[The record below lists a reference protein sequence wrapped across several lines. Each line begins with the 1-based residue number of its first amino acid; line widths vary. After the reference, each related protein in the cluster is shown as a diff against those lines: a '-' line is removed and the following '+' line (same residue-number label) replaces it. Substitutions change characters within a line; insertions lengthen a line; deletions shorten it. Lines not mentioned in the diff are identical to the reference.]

1 MGEDVDGEDDDDTRT
16 PPDFREL
23 QQAEAAL
30 LAQRLRTARA
40 AFPMHQY
47 EKGASLEHVARSFIK
62 SFLPGEYGLG
72 TGFVVWREKT
82 AEGPVVRTSGQ
93 LDLIIYDAL
102 RSGPVADLGSAAVYP
117 IEGVFGYVEVKAT
130 IRDNLRSTLL
140 QSKELRDIE
149 HRLFTTPL
157 QPADALR
164 SSISEHNAAGDYWWT
179 ATDAPQ
185 LRPLSFVFA
194 FEYERNPPKRSRTD
208 PEIVEHFEEAWRDV
222 GHLSHL
228 SGVLVGE
235 SGFLRYIPDSSGT
248 RPFKARLER
257 AMPSAAFK
265 SWMLRDLARGF
276 RMPQGWS
283 ISPDGLWEPPGFLT
297 ETTDE

>member
-1 MGEDVDGEDDDDTRT
+1 MAEEAEAEDDGSTRA
-16 PPDFREL
+16 PPNFHEL
-23 QQAEAAL
+23 QEAEAAL
-30 LAQRLRTARA
+30 LAQRLRAARA

-47 EKGASLEHVARSFIK
+47 EKGASLEHVARSFIRA
-62 SFLPGEYGLG
+62 FLPGEYGLG

-82 AEGPVVRTSGQ
+82 ADGPVVRTSGQ

-130 IRDNLRSTLL
+130 FRDNIRTTLL
-140 QSKELRDIE
+140 QSKELRDVE

-157 QPADALR
+157 KPVDALR

-179 ATDAPQ
+179 ATEVPQ

-194 FEYERNPPKRSRTD
+194 FEYERTPPRGGRSD
-208 PEIVEHFEEAWRDV
+208 PEIVRDFEEVWRDV
-222 GHLSHL
+222 GDLSHL
-228 SGVLVGE
+228 SGVLLGE
-235 SGFLRYIPDSSGT
+235 SGFLRCIPDHSGM
-248 RPFKARLER
+248 RPFRARLDR
-257 AMPSAAFK
+257 VMPSAAFK

-276 RMPQGWS
+276 RLPGGWS

-297 ETTDE
+297 EATSD